1 MNTEPTGLLT
11 DQYELTMLRS
21 ALHDG
26 TAARRCVFEL
36 FARRLPGNRRYG
48 VVAGTARLLDL
59 LSRFTFDD
67 DAIRF
72 LRERDVVD
80 DATADW
86 LGSYRFRGDI
96 WGYAEGD
103 VYFPGSPMLVVEASF
118 AEAVL
123 LETLTLSVFNHDCAI
138 AAAASRMVTAAG
150 DRPVI
155 EMGSRR
161 THEAAAVAGARAAY
175 LAGFASTSNLE
186 AGHRYAIPT
195 AGTVAHAFVL
205 LHDSETDAFRAQVE
219 SLGSDTTILVDT
231 YDVRSAVRA
240 AVEIA
245 GTGLGA
251 IRIDSGDL
259 LNLAG
264 QVRDELDGLGARDT
278 KIVVSGDLDEHQI
291 AALAVTPAASYGV
304 GTSLVTG
311 SGVPTAE
318 LVYKLVAR
326 GTDDPDEPLE
336 PVAKTSIGKPT
347 RGGRKWAFRRTDE
360 RGVADAEL
368 INVGSAGLGNGS
380 GRPLL
385 VPLVENGEL
394 VWDGTLDDAR
404 KRLRASLAELPPT
417 ATQLSQG
424 EPAIPTYYVE
434 QYS

>member
-1 MNTEPTGLLT
+1 MDATGLLT

-21 ALHDG
+21 ALRDG

-48 VVAGTARLLDL
+48 VVAGTGRLLERL
-59 LSRFTFDD
+59 RRFTFDD
-67 DAIRF
+67 DAVRF
-72 LRERDVVD
+72 LRECDVVD
-80 DATADW
+80 DETADW
-86 LGSYRFRGDI
+86 LSSYRFRGDI

-103 VYFPGSPMLVVEASF
+103 VFFPGSPLLVVEASF

-150 DRPVI
+150 ERPVI

-161 THEAAAVAGARAAY
+161 THEDAAVASARAAY

-186 AGHRYAIPT
+186 AGRRYGIPT

-205 LHDSETDAFRAQVE
+205 LHDGERDAFRAQVE
-219 SLGSDTTILVDT
+219 ALGTGTTILVDT
-231 YDVRSAVRA
+231 YDVRQAVRA

-245 GTGLGA
+245 GTELGA

-264 QVRDELDGLGARDT
+264 QVRDELDELGAHDT

-311 SGVPTAE
+311 SGAPTAE
-318 LVYKLVAR
+318 LIYKLVAR
-326 GTDDPDEPLE
+326 GSDDPDAPLE
-336 PVAKTSIGKPT
+336 PVAKASIGKPT
-347 RGGRKWAFRRTDE
+347 RGGRKWAFRRMDD

-368 INVGSAGLGNGS
+368 INVGSPDMGNGQ

-385 VPLVENGEL
+385 VPLVEKGEF
-394 VWDGTLDDAR
+394 VWDGSLDDAR

>member
-1 MNTEPTGLLT
+1 MLT
-11 DQYELTMLRS
+11 DQYEVTMLRS
-21 ALHDG
+21 ALRDG

-48 VVAGTARLLDL
+48 VVAGTGRLLEL
-59 LSRFTFDD
+59 LTRFTFDD
-67 DAIRF
+67 DAVRF
-72 LRERDVVD
+72 LRECDVID
-80 DATADW
+80 DETADW
-86 LGSYRFRGDI
+86 LRSYRFRGDI

-103 VYFPGSPMLVVEASF
+103 VFFPGSPLLVVEASF

-123 LETLTLSVFNHDCAI
+123 LETLALSVLNHDCAI
-138 AAAASRMVTAAG
+138 ASAASRMVTAAG

-161 THEAAAVAGARAAY
+161 THEAAAVASARAAY

-186 AGHRYAIPT
+186 AGRRYGIPT

-205 LHDSETDAFRAQVE
+205 LHERETDAFRAQVE
-219 SLGSDTTILVDT
+219 ALGSGTTILVDT
-231 YDVRSAVRA
+231 YDVRRAVRA
-240 AVEIA
+240 AVEVA

-259 LNLAG
+259 LHLAG
-264 QVRDELDGLGARDT
+264 QVRDELDELGAHDT
-278 KIVVSGDLDEHQI
+278 RIVVSGDLDEHQI

-311 SGVPTAE
+311 SGAPTAE

-326 GTDDPDEPLE
+326 GTEDPDAPLE

-360 RGVADAEL
+360 QGVADAEL
-368 INVGSAGLGNGS
+368 INVRTADMGNGS

-385 VPLVENGEL
+385 VPLVENGEP
-394 VWDGTLDDAR
+394 VWDGSLDDAR

>member
-1 MNTEPTGLLT
+1 MDATGLLT
-11 DQYELTMLRS
+11 DQYEVTMLRS
-21 ALHDG
+21 ALRDG

-48 VVAGTARLLDL
+48 VVAGTGRLLEL

-67 DAIRF
+67 DAVRY
-72 LRERDVVD
+72 LRECGVVD
-80 DATADW
+80 DETADW
-86 LGSYRFRGDI
+86 LSSYRFSGDI

-118 AEAVL
+118 AEGVL
-123 LETLTLSVFNHDCAI
+123 LETLTLSVFNHDSAI
-138 AAAASRMVTAAG
+138 ASAASRMVTAAG

-161 THEAAAVAGARAAY
+161 THEAAAVASARAAY

-186 AGHRYAIPT
+186 AGRRYGIPT

-219 SLGSDTTILVDT
+219 SLGSGTTILVDT
-231 YDVRSAVRA
+231 YDVRRAVRA

-264 QVRDELDGLGARDT
+264 QVRDELDELGARDT
-278 KIVVSGDLDEHQI
+278 RIVVSGDLDEHQI

-311 SGVPTAE
+311 SGAPTAE

-326 GTDDPDEPLE
+326 GTADPDEPLE
-336 PVAKTSIGKPT
+336 PVAKASIGKPT

-360 RGVADAEL
+360 QGVADAEL
-368 INVGSAGLGNGS
+368 INLGSADMGNGN

-385 VPLVENGEL
+385 VPLVEHGEL
-394 VWDGTLDDAR
+394 VWDGSLDDAR